1 MCCLLHFLKTEMKQ
15 RLLRCLCR
23 GPRNSENTGQICS
36 PVHLRPAAMAVP
48 ASDAHMTTCWL
59 NKPGQDDSPQQQSS
73 VTGYP
78 YYQVSTVPGP
88 RAAGE
93 PSSLSLGHHAPGL
106 WPFPQGSQW
115 DLWPPMVAPT
125 RGILLG
131 FGTRH
136 LSCLVRIRLPEP
148 RLLPQPRAVR
158 LDKNNLEEGGKNNQR
173 RLGSS
178 RSCSG
183 SRA

>member
-48 ASDAHMTTCWL
+48 VSDAHMTTCWL

-106 WPFPQGSQW
+106 WPFPQGSQCGG
-115 DLWPPMVAPT
+115 PVAPDGGT
-125 RGILLG
+125 PKRHSLGI
-131 FGTRH
+131 RH
-136 LSCLVRIRLPEP
+136 QTSELPGSYP
-148 RLLPQPRAVR
+148 APRAQTAATA
-158 LDKNNLEEGGKNNQR
+158 KGCQAG
-173 RLGSS
+173 
-178 RSCSG
+178 
-183 SRA
+183 